1 MDLQLVL
8 LEEEED
14 DDLLLQYYLS
24 LERASTNL
32 IFQFRNEEGYFK
44 ILIQRHLNANYEMFR
59 DYCRFNKQQFN
70 FFYNIVKE
78 DLHRKTKRDCI
89 GAEEKLFLTLRYVY
103 VY

>member
-32 IFQFRNEEGYFK
+32 MFQFRNEEGYFK
-44 ILIQRHLNANYEMFR
+44 ILIQRHLNANDEMFR

-70 FFYNIVKE
+70 FF
-78 DLHRKTKRDCI
+78 
-89 GAEEKLFLTLRYVY
+89 
-103 VY
+103 